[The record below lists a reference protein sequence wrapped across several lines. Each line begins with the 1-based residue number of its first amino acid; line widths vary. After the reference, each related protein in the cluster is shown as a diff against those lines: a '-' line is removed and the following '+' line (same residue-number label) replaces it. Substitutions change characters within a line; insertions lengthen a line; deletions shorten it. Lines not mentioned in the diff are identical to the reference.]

1 MKSLNWD
8 FLTWATASN
17 MHHSE
22 GERIWKAYFFF
33 FLKLANILQTLSF
46 HVYGEIKAANITKGF
61 STQTE
66 N

>member
-1 MKSLNWD
+1 MKSLIWD

-22 GERIWKAYFFF
+22 GERFEKHSF